1 MKDDTDTYKKEEETS
16 NYRSGWT
23 RPLQVSRYT
32 QPTYLPSSCS
42 ESNATSWKRETTEV
56 SNNNNEEQQ
65 DDVEDDDERLQFIGT
80 LDFNTNTTIT
90 TEEYTVLNNE
100 KKKKNAEELKCIHDD
115 NMDDESS
122 LIIAAEEGIIP
133 KEEAETI
140 EKQTLWDDGED
151 EEHDT

>member
-56 SNNNNEEQQ
+56 SNNNNEEQ
-65 DDVEDDDERLQFIGT
+65 V
-80 LDFNTNTTIT
+80 
-90 TEEYTVLNNE
+90 Y
-100 KKKKNAEELKCIHDD
+100 
-115 NMDDESS
+115 
-122 LIIAAEEGIIP
+122 
-133 KEEAETI
+133 EAEFVPRWKKYVLCGTI
-140 EKQTLWDDGED
+140 IFFAILTVSIVGGVLAGSRSSSDTKETPPPGQENMRISSDFCPTMYSDFFRRQLTYHSKEVFSIENDGGYLG
-151 EEHDT
+151 